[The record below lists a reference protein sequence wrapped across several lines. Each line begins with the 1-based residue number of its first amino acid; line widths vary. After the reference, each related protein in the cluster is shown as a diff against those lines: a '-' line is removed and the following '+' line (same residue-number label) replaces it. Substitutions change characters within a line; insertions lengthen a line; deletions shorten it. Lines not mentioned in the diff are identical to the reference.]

1 MRPMKDSGIEWIG
14 KIPEGWETCR
24 LKNLADPLQEN
35 SFIDGDWIESPDI
48 TDEGIRY
55 LTTGNVGD
63 GLYKRQGNGYISQET
78 FKDLNCK
85 YAYPG
90 DLVIARLNAPYG
102 RSCILEDD
110 EDRYV
115 LAVDIV
121 ILRTLQDKRYI
132 CYFTQCPGYQRAV
145 EDYSR
150 GTAMKRISRS
160 NLGNIDVLLPP
171 LAEQQAIADYLDEKC
186 AAIDKLIDNQKAQ
199 IEKMKEYK
207 QSVITEAVTKG
218 LNPSVP
224 MKDSGIEWI
233 GKIPEGWGT
242 SRVGLHYDIVLGKM
256 LCSEQATPQ
265 HTLGRYY
272 CAANVHF
279 GEISPEDELKEMWF
293 SEAEKQSYGIKEG
306 DLLVV
311 EGGAGAGGCAIAS
324 RIQGE
329 VYIQNSILRVRAKE
343 GNDNRYLR
351 YYIESMVKRNY
362 IDIVCNKATIPHF
375 TKDKLGAMPYI
386 VMSLAEQQAIADY
399 LDEKCAAIDKL
410 IAIKQAK
417 IDKLN
422 DYKKSLIYEY
432 VTGKREVL

>member
-1 MRPMKDSGIEWIG
+1 MR
-14 KIPEGWETCR
+14 
-24 LKNLADPLQEN
+24 
-35 SFIDGDWIESPDI
+35 
-48 TDEGIRY
+48 
-55 LTTGNVGD
+55 
-63 GLYKRQGNGYISQET
+63 
-78 FKDLNCK
+78 
-85 YAYPG
+85 
-90 DLVIARLNAPYG
+90 
-102 RSCILEDD
+102 
-110 EDRYV
+110 
-115 LAVDIV
+115 
-121 ILRTLQDKRYI
+121 
-132 CYFTQCPGYQRAV
+132 
-145 EDYSR
+145 
-150 GTAMKRISRS
+150 
-160 NLGNIDVLLPP
+160 
-171 LAEQQAIADYLDEKC
+171 
-186 AAIDKLIDNQKAQ
+186 
-199 IEKMKEYK
+199 
-207 QSVITEAVTKG
+207 
-218 LNPSVP
+218 P

-375 TKDKLGAMPYI
+375 TKDKLGAMPNI
-386 VMSLAEQQAIADY
+386 VMSLAEQQAIADYLDEKCAAIDKLIDNQKAQIEKMKEYKQSVITEAVTKGLNPSVPMKDSGIYNIGIIPKGWNVERIKRFLEICNGKEVQSDDGEIPVYGSGGIFKYTDRAIYDGESILFGRKGTIDKPILVKGVFWTVDTMFYTKGIHDIIIKYLYYCCIGLIDYQFYKSGSVLPSMTQSELGNVIVTIPPLAEQQAIADY

>member
-1 MRPMKDSGIEWIG
+1 MMRPMKDSGIEWIG
-14 KIPEGWETCR
+14 KIPEGWRAIKFKYFYIHKKEIAGDRADDYERLALTLNGVIKRPKDDSEGLQPGQFDGYQILQEDDFVFKMIDLQNISTSRVGLSAYKGLVSPAYIRFSSKGVPHSRRFFYYFLMSLYYNCVYNNLGGDGVRSALNANDLGDLIFPIPPLAEQQAIADYLDEKCAAIDKLIDNQKVQIEKMKEYKQSVITEAVTKGLTPSVPMKDSGIAWIGKIPEGWETCR
-24 LKNLADPLQEN
+24 LKNVADPLQEN

-110 EDRYV
+110 EDSYV

-150 GTAMKRISRS
+150 GTAMKRISRN

-186 AAIDKLIDNQKAQ
+186 AAIDKLI
-199 IEKMKEYK
+199 
-207 QSVITEAVTKG
+207 AV
-218 LNPSVP
+218 
-224 MKDSGIEWI
+224 
-233 GKIPEGWGT
+233 
-242 SRVGLHYDIVLGKM
+242 
-256 LCSEQATPQ
+256 
-265 HTLGRYY
+265 
-272 CAANVHF
+272 
-279 GEISPEDELKEMWF
+279 
-293 SEAEKQSYGIKEG
+293 
-306 DLLVV
+306 
-311 EGGAGAGGCAIAS
+311 
-324 RIQGE
+324 
-329 VYIQNSILRVRAKE
+329 
-343 GNDNRYLR
+343 
-351 YYIESMVKRNY
+351 
-362 IDIVCNKATIPHF
+362 
-375 TKDKLGAMPYI
+375 
-386 VMSLAEQQAIADY
+386 
-399 LDEKCAAIDKL
+399 
-410 IAIKQAK
+410 KQAK

>member
-1 MRPMKDSGIEWIG
+1 MMRPMKDSGIAWLGQVPREWQVERLQWYVREVKESNNPIKTTQVLSLTNNRGVIPYEEKGAQGNVAKEDYSQYKVAYPNTIIANSMNILIGSVGMCVYYGCVSPVYYVYKILDTADIRFINYIFQTVQFQKELRKYANGILEIRLRVTSADILKRKIAIPTLAEQQAIADYLDEKCAAIDKLIDNQKAQIEKMKEYKQSVITEAVTKGLTPSVPMKDSGIEWIG

-24 LKNLADPLQEN
+24 LKNVADPLQEN

-48 TDEGIRY
+48 IDEGIRY

-150 GTAMKRISRS
+150 GTAMKRISRN

-171 LAEQQAIADYLDEKC
+171 
-186 AAIDKLIDNQKAQ
+186 
-199 IEKMKEYK
+199 
-207 QSVITEAVTKG
+207 
-218 LNPSVP
+218 
-224 MKDSGIEWI
+224 
-233 GKIPEGWGT
+233 
-242 SRVGLHYDIVLGKM
+242 
-256 LCSEQATPQ
+256 
-265 HTLGRYY
+265 
-272 CAANVHF
+272 
-279 GEISPEDELKEMWF
+279 
-293 SEAEKQSYGIKEG
+293 
-306 DLLVV
+306 
-311 EGGAGAGGCAIAS
+311 
-324 RIQGE
+324 
-329 VYIQNSILRVRAKE
+329 
-343 GNDNRYLR
+343 
-351 YYIESMVKRNY
+351 
-362 IDIVCNKATIPHF
+362 
-375 TKDKLGAMPYI
+375 
-386 VMSLAEQQAIADY
+386 LAEQQAIADY

>member
-1 MRPMKDSGIEWIG
+1 MKDSGIEWIGKIPEGWGLERIGSIFDSRNEKVSDKDYAPLSVSKHGIVPQIETVAKTDDSDNRKLVLKNDFVINSRSDRKQSCGLSVLDGSVSLINIVITIRDMRKILPSFLNYVMKNYGFAEEFYRWGHGIVADLWTTRWQEMKSIVLPIPPLAEQQAIADYLDEKCAAIDKLIDNQKVQIEKMKEYKQSVITEAVTKGLNPSVPMKDSGIEWIG

-150 GTAMKRISRS
+150 GTAMKRISRN

-171 LAEQQAIADYLDEKC
+171 LAEQQAIAD
-186 AAIDKLIDNQKAQ
+186 
-199 IEKMKEYK
+199 
-207 QSVITEAVTKG
+207 
-218 LNPSVP
+218 
-224 MKDSGIEWI
+224 
-233 GKIPEGWGT
+233 
-242 SRVGLHYDIVLGKM
+242 
-256 LCSEQATPQ
+256 
-265 HTLGRYY
+265 
-272 CAANVHF
+272 F
-279 GEISPEDELKEMWF
+279 
-293 SEAEKQSYGIKEG
+293 
-306 DLLVV
+306 
-311 EGGAGAGGCAIAS
+311 
-324 RIQGE
+324 
-329 VYIQNSILRVRAKE
+329 
-343 GNDNRYLR
+343 
-351 YYIESMVKRNY
+351 
-362 IDIVCNKATIPHF
+362 
-375 TKDKLGAMPYI
+375 
-386 VMSLAEQQAIADY
+386 

-410 IAIKQAK
+410 IAVKQGK

>member
-1 MRPMKDSGIEWIG
+1 MMRPMKDSGIAWIG
-14 KIPEGWETCR
+14 KIPEGWRAIKFKYFYIHKKEIAGDRADDYER
-24 LKNLADPLQEN
+24 LALTLNGVIKRPKDDSEGLQPGQFDGYQILQEDD
-35 SFIDGDWIESPDI
+35 FVFKMIDLQNISTSRVGLSAYKGLVSPAY
-48 TDEGIRY
+48 IRFSSKGVPHSRRFFY
-55 LTTGNVGD
+55 YFLMSLYYNCVYNNLGGD
-63 GLYKRQGNGYISQET
+63 GVRSALNAN
-78 FKDLNCK
+78 DL
-85 YAYPG
+85 G
-90 DLVIARLNAPYG
+90 DLIFP
-102 RSCILEDD
+102 I
-110 EDRYV
+110 
-115 LAVDIV
+115 
-121 ILRTLQDKRYI
+121 
-132 CYFTQCPGYQRAV
+132 
-145 EDYSR
+145 
-150 GTAMKRISRS
+150 
-160 NLGNIDVLLPP
+160 PP

-186 AAIDKLIDNQKAQ
+186 AAIDKLIDNQKVQ

-224 MKDSGIEWI
+224 MKDSGIAWI
-233 GKIPEGWGT
+233 GKIPEGWRT

>member
-1 MRPMKDSGIEWIG
+1 MKDSGIEWIG
-14 KIPEGWETCR
+14 KIPEGWR
-24 LKNLADPLQEN
+24 
-35 SFIDGDWIESPDI
+35 
-48 TDEGIRY
+48 
-55 LTTGNVGD
+55 
-63 GLYKRQGNGYISQET
+63 
-78 FKDLNCK
+78 
-85 YAYPG
+85 
-90 DLVIARLNAPYG
+90 
-102 RSCILEDD
+102 
-110 EDRYV
+110 
-115 LAVDIV
+115 
-121 ILRTLQDKRYI
+121 
-132 CYFTQCPGYQRAV
+132 
-145 EDYSR
+145 
-150 GTAMKRISRS
+150 
-160 NLGNIDVLLPP
+160 
-171 LAEQQAIADYLDEKC
+171 
-186 AAIDKLIDNQKAQ
+186 
-199 IEKMKEYK
+199 
-207 QSVITEAVTKG
+207 
-218 LNPSVP
+218 
-224 MKDSGIEWI
+224 
-233 GKIPEGWGT
+233 T

-410 IAIKQAK
+410 IDNQKVQIEKMKEYKQSVITEAVTKGLNPSVPMKDSGIAWIGKIPEGWEMDRLKYVATYNDEVLPENLDGNTEIKYIDIGSVSLENGIEHIEEFSFRDAPSRARRVTNSGDIIVSTVRTYLKAIAKIKQNGLIVSTGFCVIRPIKSVCGSYIEYYCKSNAFTDNVSSNSYGISYPAINSSVLMGFYIPSPPLAEQQAIADYLDEKCAAIDKLIAVKQAK

>member
-1 MRPMKDSGIEWIG
+1 MRPMKDSGIAWLGQVPREWQVERLQWYVREVKESNNPIKTTQVLSLTNNRGVIPYEEKGAQGNVAKEDYSQYKVAYPNTIIANSMNILIGSVGMCVYYGCVSPVYYVYKILNTADIRFINYIFQTVQFQKELRKYANGILEIRLRVTSADILKRKIAIPPLAEQQAIADYLDEKCAAIDKLIDNQKAQIEKMKEYKQSVITEAVTKGLNPSVPMKDSGIAWIG

-24 LKNLADPLQEN
+24 LKNVADPLQEN

-48 TDEGIRY
+48 IDEGIRY

-132 CYFTQCPGYQRAV
+132 CYFTQCPGYQRSV

-150 GTAMKRISRS
+150 GTAMKRISRN

-171 LAEQQAIADYLDEKC
+171 
-186 AAIDKLIDNQKAQ
+186 
-199 IEKMKEYK
+199 
-207 QSVITEAVTKG
+207 
-218 LNPSVP
+218 
-224 MKDSGIEWI
+224 
-233 GKIPEGWGT
+233 
-242 SRVGLHYDIVLGKM
+242 
-256 LCSEQATPQ
+256 
-265 HTLGRYY
+265 
-272 CAANVHF
+272 
-279 GEISPEDELKEMWF
+279 
-293 SEAEKQSYGIKEG
+293 
-306 DLLVV
+306 
-311 EGGAGAGGCAIAS
+311 
-324 RIQGE
+324 
-329 VYIQNSILRVRAKE
+329 
-343 GNDNRYLR
+343 
-351 YYIESMVKRNY
+351 
-362 IDIVCNKATIPHF
+362 
-375 TKDKLGAMPYI
+375 
-386 VMSLAEQQAIADY
+386 LAEQQAIADY